1 MSNIL
6 TVYDNLAKVTVTT
19 TSGKTPKV
27 YNLTALPESLTTAH
41 LPCRLLLPLG
51 GMPGEGRDGQFL
63 GIGASATMQWQVNDL
78 MFWQASEQGIGV
90 REFAGELVDYCGKY
104 AEAMKGYKCPASD
117 MVLDGWSVTPGEFEY
132 PLGSGRY
139 YAAVRCQ
146 LMITEAI

>member
-6 TVYDNLAKVTVTT
+6 TAYDNLAKLAVTT
-19 TSGKTPKV
+19 KSGKTPKV
-27 YNLTALPESLTTAH
+27 YNLASLPESLNTAQ

-63 GIGASATMQWQVNDL
+63 GIGESATMQWQVNDL
-78 MFWQASEQGIGV
+78 MFWQASEQGRGV
-90 REFAGELVDYCGKY
+90 KDFAKDLVDYCGQY
-104 AEAMKGYKCPASD
+104 AEAMKSYKCPATD

-146 LMITEAI
+146 LMITEEI

>member
-6 TVYDNLAKVTVTT
+6 TAYDALEALTVTT

-27 YNLTALPESLTTAH
+27 YNLDALPESLTTAH

-63 GIGASATMQWQVNDL
+63 GIGSTATMQWQVNDL
-78 MFWQASEQGIGV
+78 MFWQASEQGLGV
-90 REFAGELVDYCGKY
+90 REFAEELVDYCGKY
-104 AEAMKGYKCPASD
+104 AEAMKTFKCPATD

-139 YAAVRCQ
+139 WAGVRCQ